1 MACGCLSGCEN
12 CHIRKSSLEKW
23 LYHLLKKRNAEEY
36 FVKFVGVLPLIKFC
50 FVLSLCSFLSP
61 FAFLGLFF
69 NTPRGG
75 LRRKLIW
82 LPPHLSSVF
91 NLFSDTLHY
100 AQTAD
105 LAVQVVK
112 GIQHFPLNTDRLE
125 GTIDIWWIMNILAEF
140 KLEKR
145 HNRGLEGSWMLAV
158 LMR

>member
-1 MACGCLSGCEN
+1 MKTVTYADS
-12 CHIRKSSLEKW
+12 
-23 LYHLLKKRNAEEY
+23 LLKNDCTASSKRGPQKN
-36 FVKFVGVLPLIKFC
+36 VLLICRGSALFLV
-50 FVLSLCSFLSP
+50 FLLLLSLLFFVTVCLFGLL
-61 FAFLGLFF
+61 FLG
-69 NTPRGG
+69 GG

-82 LPPHLSSVF
+82 LPPHLFSVF

-145 HNRGLEGSWMLAV
+145 HNRGL
-158 LMR
+158 

>member
-1 MACGCLSGCEN
+1 MACGCLRGCEN

-23 LYHLLKKRNAEEY
+23 LYCLLEKRNAEEY
-36 FVKFVGVLPLIKFC
+36 FVICRGFALIFFFVSVLFCHCLPLWS
-50 FVLSLCSFLSP
+50 FVF
-61 FAFLGLFF
+61 
-69 NTPRGG
+69 TPRGG

-82 LPPHLSSVF
+82 LLPHLFSVF

-125 GTIDIWWIMNILAEF
+125 GTIDIWWIMNILLAEF

-145 HNRGLEGSWMLAV
+145 RNRGL
-158 LMR
+158 